1 LDGSGHLW
9 RVELGARAAMAA
21 GGSVLTHREAMAPF
35 IGRVLDLW

>member
-9 RVELGARAAMAA
+9 RGELGVRAAMAV
-21 GGSVLTHREAMAPF
+21 GGSVLARGEATTPF